1 MHSAFLKSSNLVS
14 ISSRRRG
21 DRGGTGGIF
30 FHKKRFSID
39 HSEVCRTTDPFG
51 VVGFLASMH
60 IHRQNW
66 NIGLFGI
73 SECPMF
79 ELLELGGQKSDC
91 NVHTYRNNMTMMCE
105 CTGPPTQLGFLLRV
119 PSG

>member
-1 MHSAFLKSSNLVS
+1 MHSAFLKSSNLDS
-14 ISSRRRG
+14 ISSGRRKK

-30 FHKKRFSID
+30 FHKKRFSINQ
-39 HSEVCRTTDPFG
+39 SEVCRTTDPFG

-66 NIGLFGI
+66 NIGFFGI

-79 ELLELGGQKSDC
+79 ELLELGGKKSDC
-91 NVHTYRNNMTMMCE
+91 NENIYIEETTC
-105 CTGPPTQLGFLLRV
+105 Q
-119 PSG
+119 